1 MAKLNNIEEKIYID
15 LYDPEDNYLGT
26 TNNELSFNDF
36 RLQIIEENKEG
47 YYFIKRGP
55 NFTNKKIYIKSNG
68 RIENGSENYPFT
80 LYQTQLA
87 KIITEG
93 AKNDQYN
100 KQNKD

>member
-1 MAKLNNIEEKIYID
+1 MAKLNNIEEKIFID

-36 RLQIIEENKEG
+36 RLQIIKENKKG
-47 YYFIKRGP
+47 YYFINQLTGKRVNINP
-55 NFTNKKIYIKSNG
+55 NG
-68 RIENGSENYPFT
+68 RVNNGHEDYPFT
-80 LYQTQLA
+80 LHQTQLA
-87 KIITEG
+87 KIIIEG